1 MRPVRIPSSPQIA
14 IGRAAC
20 SVLVLAALGCGGGQ
34 NGPTGII
41 DGGALGKF
49 CHELNR
55 GGQPVLLT
63 LQLGDPSIF
72 TITAR
77 TSVCAPMA
85 GTPCATIPVGLVPL
99 KILDGDK
106 LLYARNVVLKGGA
119 EYVFQPKIT
128 NSLQITLSGGELGT
142 GVCQGLDFPVPDGG
156 YKDAGEGGVSPG
168 DGGAGEVGSSDAG
181 APDLSA
187 DTGATDA
194 AADAPPPTADLA
206 ADVPEDAAIAADAT
220 PDATVD

>member
-14 IGRAAC
+14 IVRAVC
-20 SVLVLAALGCGGGQ
+20 SVLVVAALGCGGGQ
-34 NGPTGII
+34 SGPTGII

-55 GGQPVLLT
+55 GGQPVVLT
-63 LQLGDPSIF
+63 MQLGDPAII

-99 KILDGDK
+99 KILDADK
-106 LLYARNVVLKGGA
+106 LLLSRSVVLTAGK

-128 NSLQITLSGGELGT
+128 NNLQVALTGGELGT

-156 YKDAGEGGVSPG
+156 YKDAGEGGVAPG
-168 DGGAGEVGSSDAG
+168 DGGAGDGAMNPGIPEAGAEASPADAGVDVAVPPDAAPDAPAPADGPEDAG
-181 APDLSA
+181 AGS
-187 DTGATDA
+187 DA
-194 AADAPPPTADLA
+194 A
-206 ADVPEDAAIAADAT
+206 
-220 PDATVD
+220 VD